1 MLGVSGARRRLPRAM
16 HSRDFALFV
25 VAVLSMNLASQ
36 MIAVAIG
43 WQVYQIHHRAFDL
56 GLIGLLEFG
65 PVFLLALPAGQ
76 LVDRVSRRLVL
87 GISTVV
93 SIAIAATLILVSAA
107 GAREL
112 WPFLLLATAS
122 GVATALSFPAMRALP
137 PALVGR
143 ELLPSALAL
152 RSVASQTAM
161 VAGPALGGVLFAL
174 AAEAAYGVAL
184 ALFVVATLAVV
195 AMRPRIEDLSASQ
208 PATTQLQALLGGIH
222 FIRATPILLGAILL
236 DLFAVLFGGA
246 VALLPVFAQSI
257 LHTGPVGLGILR
269 SAPAVGAVVAGVML
283 VRGPLRTP
291 AGPTLIAVVSVF
303 GASMVVFGLSHW
315 LALSLVALLVSGAA
329 DMVSVNIRTT
339 TATFVTPDYVRGR
352 VGAVEAVFVGAS
364 NQLGAFESGTAAA
377 LLGAVPAV
385 VIGGT
390 LTILIALAWT
400 RLFPELATL
409 SRMADLRPASGE
421 GVDAAAGAA
430 EAQHAAAGEVA
441 SL

>member
-25 VAVLSMNLASQ
+25 VAVLSMNFASQ

-87 GISTVV
+87 GISTVLL
-93 SIAIAATLILVSAA
+93 IAIAATLILVSAA
-107 GAREL
+107 GARQL
-112 WPFLLLATAS
+112 WPFLLLASAS
-122 GVATALSFPAMRALP
+122 GVATALSFPATRALP

-152 RSVASQTAM
+152 RSVANQTAM
-161 VAGPALGGVLFAL
+161 VAGPALGGILFAL

-195 AMRPRIEDLSASQ
+195 AMRPRIEEPSAPQ
-208 PATTQLQALLGGIH
+208 PAATQVQA
-222 FIRATPILLGAILL
+222 LLGAILL

-339 TATFVTPDYVRGR
+339 TVTFVTPDYVRGR

-364 NQLGAFESGTAAA
+364 NQLGAFESGAAAA

-390 LTILIALAWT
+390 LTIVIALAWT
-400 RLFPELATL
+400 RLFPGLATL
-409 SRMADLRPASGE
+409 SRMSDLRPAPDE
-421 GVDAAAGAA
+421 ALDAAARAA
-430 EAQHAAAGEVA
+430 ESQHAAAAGEVA
-441 SL
+441 SR